1 MIYQQ
6 TLAMMVGE
14 IEFENIYFSAGQ
26 SISMKCDA
34 NGTSCEGEVNDEVGK
49 NPYSA
54 TASLMILLF
63 VFIVSMVVMNL
74 LVGLAVS
81 DIQVPLRDDESSI
94 QLF

>member
-26 SISMKCDA
+26 SISMNCTKMDE
-34 NGTSCEGEVNDEVGK
+34 NGTSCEGVVNDEVGK

-54 TASLMILLF
+54 TAALMILLF
-63 VFIVSMVVMNL
+63 VFTVSMVVMNL

-81 DIQVPLRDDESSI
+81 DIQVP
-94 QLF
+94 FA